1 MMPAVLR
8 KFLSFKWLAIYSFAY
23 MLFLYAPVIL
33 LPMFAFNDATIIS
46 FPLSGFT
53 AKWFDVLWTTDA
65 LHGAVKNSAIVAII
79 TALLS
84 TLLGACAAR
93 ASANYRFPMKRSVM
107 GFIMLPLVLPE
118 IIVAVA
124 LLVMLVQLGLQLS
137 LWTVVAG
144 HVLICTPFSIA
155 ILSSAF
161 AGLDQSLEEASFD
174 LGENRWGTFRRITLP
189 LIMPGVISSLLITF
203 TISLDEFIIAF
214 FLTGTDV
221 TLPVYIWS
229 QLRFPTKLPSVMA
242 LGTILL
248 ALSILLL
255 VFAEWF
261 RRRAAKRQGIEASTT
276 GGLV

>member
-1 MMPAVLR
+1 MMR
-8 KFLSFKWLAIYSFAY
+8 SLSRYVSARWLAAYAVAY
-23 MLFLYAPVIL
+23 MIFLYAPVIL
-33 LPMFAFNDATIIS
+33 LPLFAFNDATVIA
-46 FPLSGFT
+46 FPLSGYT
-53 AKWFDVLWTTDA
+53 TKWFDLLRTTDA
-65 LHGAVKNSAIVAII
+65 LHSAVRNSAFVAIS
-79 TALLS
+79 TAFIS

-93 ASANYRFPMKRSVM
+93 AAANHSFPGKKGIM

-124 LLVMLVQLGLQLS
+124 LLVMLMQLGMSLS
-137 LWTVVAG
+137 LWTVIVG

-161 AGLDQSLEEASFD
+161 AGMEASLEEASFD
-174 LGENRWGTFRRITLP
+174 LGETRWGTFRRVTLP
-189 LIMPGVISSLLITF
+189 LIMPGIISSLLITF

-229 QLRFPTKLPSVMA
+229 QLRFPSKLPSIMA

-248 ALSILLL
+248 VASVSLL
-255 VFAEWF
+255 FIAELF
-261 RRRAAKRQGIEASTT
+261 RRRAVRRQGMDAESTQ
-276 GGLV
+276 GMV

>member
-1 MMPAVLR
+1 MSLKNFFSVKWLTVYAVL
-8 KFLSFKWLAIYSFAY
+8 Y

-33 LPMFAFNDATIIS
+33 LPLFAFNDATVVA
-46 FPLSGFT
+46 FPLNGFT
-53 AKWFDVLWTTDA
+53 SKWFDVLWTTEA
-65 LHGAVKNSAIVAII
+65 LHGAVKNSAIVAISSAAI
-79 TALLS
+79 S
-84 TLLGACAAR
+84 TILGACAAR
-93 ASANYRFPMKRSVM
+93 ASAHFKFPAKRSIM
-107 GFIMLPLVLPE
+107 GFVMLPLVLPE
-118 IIVAVA
+118 IIVGVS
-124 LLVMLVQLGLQLS
+124 LLVMLVQLGMSLS

-161 AGLDQSLEEASFD
+161 AGMDRSLEEASFD
-174 LGENRWGTFRRITLP
+174 LGESRIGTFRRITLP
-189 LIMPGVISSLLITF
+189 LVMPGIVSSLLITF

-255 VFAEWF
+255 VLAEWF
-261 RRRAAKRQGIEASTT
+261 RRRAAARQGADATT
-276 GGLV
+276 GGFI

>member
-1 MMPAVLR
+1 MKWQRFFSINWLLVYAV
-8 KFLSFKWLAIYSFAY
+8 AY
-23 MLFLYAPVIL
+23 MIFLYAPVIL
-33 LPMFAFNDATIIS
+33 LPLFAFNDGTIIA
-46 FPLSGFT
+46 FPLSGYT
-53 AKWFDVLWTTDA
+53 TKWFVSLWETEA
-65 LHGAVKNSAIVAII
+65 LHGAVSNSLLVAVT
-79 TALLS
+79 TALIS
-84 TLLGACAAR
+84 TSLGACAAR
-93 ASANYRFPMKRSVM
+93 AAARYRFPGKQAIV

-124 LLVMLVQLGLQLS
+124 LLIMLVQLGLPLS

-174 LGENRWGTFRRITLP
+174 LGETRWGTFSRVTLP
-189 LIMPGVISSLLITF
+189 LVLPGVISSLLICF

-248 ALSILLL
+248 ALSVLLL
-255 VFAEWF
+255 VAAEWF
-261 RRRAAKRQGIEASTT
+261 RRRAAARQGQEISTP

>member
-1 MMPAVLR
+1 MMRALR
-8 KFLSFKWLAIYSFAY
+8 KLTTINWLMIYAVAY
-23 MLFLYAPVIL
+23 MIFLYAPVIL
-33 LPMFAFNDATIIS
+33 LPMFAFNDATIIA

-53 AKWFDVLWTTDA
+53 TKWFSALWNTDA
-65 LHGAVKNSAIVAII
+65 LHGAVANSALVALI
-79 TALLS
+79 TAVIS
-84 TLLGACAAR
+84 TLLGASAAR
-93 ASANYRFPMKRSVM
+93 AAAQYNFPLKRGII

-124 LLVMLVQLGLQLS
+124 LLVMLMQLGLSLS

-161 AGLDQSLEEASFD
+161 AGMDRSLEEASFD

-203 TISLDEFIIAF
+203 TISLDEFVIAF

-248 ALSILLL
+248 TVSVVMLIL
-255 VFAEWF
+255 AEWF
-261 RRRAAKRQGIEASTT
+261 RRRAARRQGLDAQA
-276 GGLV
+276 GGGII

>member
-1 MMPAVLR
+1 MMRSLGKFISAKWLTVYAVL
-8 KFLSFKWLAIYSFAY
+8 Y

-33 LPMFAFNDATIIS
+33 LPLFAFNDATVIA
-46 FPLSGFT
+46 FPLSGYT
-53 AKWFDVLWTTDA
+53 TKWFGLLWTTDA
-65 LHGAVKNSAIVAII
+65 LHGAVRNSGFVALS
-79 TALLS
+79 TALIS

-93 ASANYRFPMKRSVM
+93 SAANYSFPGQRGVM

-124 LLVMLVQLGLQLS
+124 LLVMLMQLGMSLS
-137 LWTVVAG
+137 LWTVIAG

-161 AGLDQSLEEASFD
+161 AGMESSLEEASFD
-174 LGENRWGTFRRITLP
+174 LGETRWGTFRRVTLP

-229 QLRFPTKLPSVMA
+229 QLRFPSKLPSVMA

-248 ALSILLL
+248 VVSVVLLIIAE
-255 VFAEWF
+255 VF
-261 RRRAAKRQGIEASTT
+261 RQRAARRQGMDAGTT
-276 GGLV
+276 QGLV

>member
-1 MMPAVLR
+1 MSSVR
-8 KFLSFKWLAIYSFAY
+8 KFLSARWLAAYAVIY

-33 LPMFAFNDATIIS
+33 LPLFAFNDATIVS
-46 FPLSGFT
+46 FPLKGFT
-53 AKWFDVLWTTDA
+53 TKWFDVLWETGA
-65 LHGAVKNSAIVAII
+65 LHDAVKNSGIVAIS

-93 ASANYRFPMKRSVM
+93 ASARYRFPGKRPVM

-118 IIVAVA
+118 IIVAVS
-124 LLVMLVQLGLQLS
+124 LLVLLMQLGMSLS
-137 LWTVVAG
+137 LWTVILG

-161 AGLDQSLEEASFD
+161 QGLDNSLEEASFD
-174 LGENRWGTFRRITLP
+174 LGETRWGTFRRVILP
-189 LIMPGVISSLLITF
+189 LVMPGVVSSLLICF

-248 ALSILLL
+248 ALSVILLIL
-255 VFAEWF
+255 AEWF
-261 RRRAAKRQGIEASTT
+261 RRRAAKKQGIEASA
-276 GGLV
+276 GGFM

>member
-1 MMPAVLR
+1 MKRGVAPEWLTSYAV
-8 KFLSFKWLAIYSFAY
+8 AY
-23 MLFLYAPVIL
+23 MIFLYAPVIL
-33 LPMFAFNDATIIS
+33 MPMFAFNDATVIA

-53 AKWFDVLWTTDA
+53 TRWLEVLWSSDA
-65 LHGAVKNSAIVAII
+65 LHSAVWNSIIVAIV
-79 TALLS
+79 TALAS
-84 TLLGACAAR
+84 TFLGACAAR
-93 ASANYRFPMKRSVM
+93 ASARYRFPAQRGII
-107 GFIMLPLVLPE
+107 GFTMLPLVLPE

-124 LLVMLVQLGLQLS
+124 LIVMLMQLGMSLS

-174 LGENRWGTFRRITLP
+174 LGESRWGTFRRLTLP
-189 LIMPGVISSLLITF
+189 LVMPGVISSLLICF

-214 FLTGTDV
+214 FLTGTDA

-242 LGTILL
+242 LGTVLL
-248 ALSILLL
+248 VLSIGLL
-255 VFAEWF
+255 VLAEWF
-261 RRRAAKRQGIEASTT
+261 RRRAARRQGLDASSSK
-276 GGLV
+276 GML

>member
-1 MMPAVLR
+1 MKRGKGTWLLVYAVV
-8 KFLSFKWLAIYSFAY
+8 Y
-23 MLFLYAPVIL
+23 MIFLYAPVIL
-33 LPMFAFNDATIIS
+33 LPIFAFNDATIIA

-53 AKWFDVLWTTDA
+53 TEWFEVLWETDA
-65 LHGAVKNSAIVAII
+65 LHEAVENSLIVGLS
-79 TALLS
+79 TAVLA

-93 ASANYRFPMKRSVM
+93 AIARYRFPAKQGIV

-124 LLVMLVQLGLQLS
+124 LLVLLVQLGLHLS
-137 LWTVVAG
+137 LWTVIGG
-144 HVLICTPFSIA
+144 HVLVCVPFSIA

-161 AGLDQSLEEASFD
+161 QGLDQSLEEASFD
-174 LGENRWGTFRRITLP
+174 LGETRWGTFTRVIFP
-189 LIMPGVISSLLITF
+189 LVMPGVISSLLICF

-229 QLRFPTKLPSVMA
+229 QLRFPTKLPSIMA

-248 ALSILLL
+248 VLSVTLL
-255 VFAEWF
+255 VVAEVF
-261 RRRAAKRQGIEASTT
+261 RRRAARRQGLDPAAS
-276 GGLV
+276 GGFL

>member
-1 MMPAVLR
+1 MSRSRRAFSARALT
-8 KFLSFKWLAIYSFAY
+8 IYALLY

-33 LPMFAFNDATIIS
+33 LPLFAFNDATIVS
-46 FPLSGFT
+46 FPLKGFT
-53 AKWFDVLWTTDA
+53 TKWFDVLWTTEA
-65 LHGAVKNSAIVAII
+65 LHGAVRNSMIVAVS

-84 TLLGACAAR
+84 TVLGACAAR
-93 ASANYRFPMKRSVM
+93 ASSRYRFPGKRPVM

-124 LLVMLVQLGLQLS
+124 LLVLLMQLGMSLS
-137 LWTVVAG
+137 LWTVILG

-161 AGLDQSLEEASFD
+161 QGLDKSLEEASFD
-174 LGENRWGTFRRITLP
+174 LGETRWGTFYRVILP
-189 LIMPGVISSLLITF
+189 LVMPGVISSLLICF

-248 ALSILLL
+248 ALSVVLL
-255 VFAEWF
+255 VLAEWF
-261 RRRAAKRQGIEASTT
+261 RRRSARKQGLEASAA
-276 GGLV
+276 GGFM

>member
-1 MMPAVLR
+1 MLKNA
-8 KFLSFKWLAIYSFAY
+8 FSTKWLTVYAVAY

-33 LPMFAFNDATIIS
+33 LPLFAFNDATVVA
-46 FPLSGFT
+46 FPLTGFT
-53 AKWFDVLWTTDA
+53 GKWFDVLWTTDA
-65 LHGAVKNSAIVAII
+65 LHGAVKNSAIVAISSASI
-79 TALLS
+79 S
-84 TLLGACAAR
+84 TILGACAAR
-93 ASANYRFPMKRSVM
+93 ASAQYKFPAKRSII
-107 GFIMLPLVLPE
+107 GFVMLPLVLPE
-118 IIVAVA
+118 IIVAVS
-124 LLVMLVQLGLQLS
+124 LLVMLVQLGMSLS

-161 AGLDQSLEEASFD
+161 AGMDQSLEEASFD
-174 LGENRWGTFRRITLP
+174 LGESRIGTFRRVTLP
-189 LIMPGVISSLLITF
+189 LIMPGVVSSLLITF

-248 ALSILLL
+248 ALSIILL
-255 VFAEWF
+255 VLAEWF
-261 RRRAAKRQGIEASTT
+261 RHRAAKRQGADATAT
-276 GGLV
+276 GGFI

>member
-1 MMPAVLR
+1 M
-8 KFLSFKWLAIYSFAY
+8 F
-23 MLFLYAPVIL
+23 FLYAPVIL
-33 LPMFAFNDATIIS
+33 LPMFAFNDATIIA
-46 FPLSGFT
+46 FPLSDFT
-53 AKWFDVLWTTDA
+53 TKWFDVLWTTEA
-65 LHGAVKNSAIVAII
+65 LHGAVKNSAIVAI
-79 TALLS
+79 TAALLS
-84 TLLGACAAR
+84 TTLGACAAR
-93 ASANYRFPMKRSVM
+93 ASAKFPFPFKRSMM

-124 LLVMLVQLGLQLS
+124 LLVMLMQLGMKLS

-161 AGLDQSLEEASFD
+161 AGMDQSLEEASFD
-174 LGENRWGTFRRITLP
+174 LGESRWGTFRRITLP
-189 LIMPGVISSLLITF
+189 LVMPGVVSSLLITF

-248 ALSILLL
+248 VLSILLL
-255 VFAEWF
+255 IIAEWF
-261 RRRAAKRQGIEASTT
+261 RRRSAKRQGIEASTT
-276 GGLV
+276 GGFV